1 MSLSGKITGDGFE
14 QIILPRCGH
23 PRAEVIGG
31 PAFGVDVSVI
41 SLPGGLGLALTS
53 DPLSLIPSL
62 GLQESAWLSVHLMAN
77 DMATTGF
84 APQYAQMVLN
94 LPPGLSQT
102 DFTTYWDYIHR
113 YCNDIGVAITGGHTG
128 SIEGQNSTIAGGG
141 TMLLTAP
148 LNEILLSKYAEAGN
162 VIIVT
167 KQCAMSSAAI
177 LAMSFPETVK
187 NTLGVEVY
195 QRGCEMFYQT
205 SSLKDGIT
213 AAGIGNR
220 FHKVTAMHD
229 VTEGGVLGAI
239 YEMAVASGNGVV
251 IDNDLL
257 PIDDIAGGIC
267 SAFNIDPRYCIGAG
281 AMIIAVKKQ
290 WSQNVLHRLKKNN
303 IPATIVGEF
312 TAKADEY
319 KIIENGMEKN
329 MPYFSKDPYWDA
341 FFNAYKNGWK

>member
-14 QIILPRCGH
+14 QIILPRCGR

-94 LPPGLSQT
+94 LPPGLSQA
-102 DFTTYWDYIHR
+102 DFTTYWDHIHG

-148 LNEILLSKYAEAGN
+148 LNEILLSKNAEEGN

-187 NTLGVEVY
+187 NKLGTEVY
-195 QRGCEMFYQT
+195 HHGCEMFYQT
-205 SSLKDGIT
+205 SSLKDGLT

-239 YEMAVASGNGVV
+239 YEMAVASGNGLM

-257 PIDDIAGGIC
+257 PVDDVAREIC
-267 SAFNIDPRYCIGAG
+267 SLFNIDPRYCIGAG

-290 WSQNVLHRLKKNN
+290 WAQNVLHRLKANN

-312 TAKADEY
+312 TDKAHGY
-319 KIIENGMEKN
+319 KLIENGEEKD